1 MMPIIEGDLT
11 FVRQVKNGKLYVAGK
26 GDDQIDVVH
35 LWGSPFEMGLA
46 HGTIQRDRAIKLVN
60 AIWNY
65 LEMQIVNKKNNKEL
79 SIFYNYS

>member
-11 FVRQVKNGKLYVAGK
+11 FVRQVKNAKLYVAGK

-46 HGTIQRDRAIKLVN
+46 HGTIQRDRAIKLVD
-60 AIWNY
+60 AIWTY
-65 LEMQIVNKKNNKEL
+65 LEMQIVKLKKKERKKL
-79 SIFYNYS
+79 STFL